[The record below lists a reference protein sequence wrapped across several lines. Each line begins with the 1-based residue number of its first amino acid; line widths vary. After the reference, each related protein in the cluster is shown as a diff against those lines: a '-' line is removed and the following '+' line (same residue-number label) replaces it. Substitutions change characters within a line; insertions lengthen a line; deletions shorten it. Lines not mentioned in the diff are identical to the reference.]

1 MQNRNSDVIVIG
13 AGIAGLAAFKR
24 LHQGGLNVLVLEAR
38 DRLGGRIHTIRPEG
52 LRYPVELGAEF
63 VHGRFPGFWESLD
76 ASGVRLNDTCVNHWT
91 SVNGVLKPEEDYY
104 KLIDGFFAEL
114 DKEANQ
120 SEQDMSVAAFAA
132 VLEQR
137 DPSMAA
143 ACQAGMEFV
152 ENYLAAPRAEVGI
165 KFLAKGE
172 AAAQTIGTEALQVLD
187 GYDNVLATFLNDS
200 GENLHSKVHL
210 NTVVKAIDWQ
220 VGGVQV
226 TASAADEAQDV
237 LYSARQV
244 IVSVPLGVLQIEP
257 PAPGAITFRPALVQ
271 KQKAIASLRM
281 GKIERVVAIFA
292 SRFWE
297 DLKDGSEAF
306 PEFGFIHCAEAPIA
320 HWWSQYPVRSPI
332 LVGWVS
338 AVSSVVLPEDPDLLR
353 ECVVKSLAV
362 LFGEKR
368 DFIEGQLVDCYY
380 HDWGR
385 DPYARG
391 AYCYHATGTADLVQ
405 DLAQSVEDT
414 LYFAGEATE
423 DSGFTGTVHGA
434 MKTGLRAAEQ
444 VLSKINVV

>member
-1 MQNRNSDVIVIG
+1 MQNINSDVIVIG
-13 AGIAGLAAFKR
+13 AGIAGLTAFKA
-24 LHQGGLNVLVLEAR
+24 LHQSGLNVLVLEAR
-38 DRLGGRIHTIRPEG
+38 NRLGGRIHTIRPEG
-52 LRYPVELGAEF
+52 LRYPLELGAEF
-63 VHGRFPGFWESLD
+63 VHGRFPGFWQNLD
-76 ASGVRLNDTCVNHWT
+76 GAGVRLNDTCVNHWT
-91 SVNGVLKPEEDYY
+91 SVNGVLKFEEDYY

-120 SEQDMSVAAFAA
+120 AEHDMSVAAFAA
-132 VLEQR
+132 ILEQR
-137 DPSMAA
+137 DPAMSA

-187 GYDNVLATFLNDS
+187 GYDNILAPLLNDS
-200 GENLHSKVHL
+200 GEDLRSKVQL
-210 NTVVKAIDWQ
+210 STVVEAIDWQ
-220 VGGVQV
+220 VGRVQV
-226 TASAADEAQDV
+226 
-237 LYSARQV
+237 SARRDGDEPV
-244 IVSVPLGVLQIEP
+244 IYTARQAIISVPLGVLQAEP
-257 PAPGAITFRPALVQ
+257 PAPGAITFCPALVQ
-271 KQKAIASLRM
+271 KQKALASLKM
-281 GKIERVVAIFA
+281 GKIERVVAVFA

-306 PEFGFIHCAEAPIA
+306 PEFGFIHCAEAPIS

-338 AVSSVVLPEDPDLLR
+338 AVSTVVLPDHPELLR

-362 LFGEKR
+362 LFGERR
-368 DFIEGQLVDCYY
+368 DFIDGQLIGCHY

-391 AYCYHATGTADLVQ
+391 AYSYHATGTADLVQ
-405 DLAQSVEDT
+405 ELAQPVDDT

-444 VLSKINVV
+444 LLRKMTAV